1 MSFLS
6 PLFLIAISAVGLPLI
21 IHLLNLRRPQR
32 VQFSTLAF
40 FKELQKTT
48 IRKIKVKRY
57 LLLLLRLLAIAC
69 LAIVLA
75 RPFLPPGLGSSIN
88 SQAPSLNAI
97 LIDNS
102 ISMSRIG
109 GKGPL
114 MEQAKEIVQSI
125 EESSKE
131 SDRFILQVTN
141 GTAQY
146 STIIGHGQLLRRVEE
161 IEISSTGNYTN
172 ERIES
177 LYKVLQD
184 APYENKRLFVIS
196 DGQRSQVS
204 NNEVSEYE
212 NGAIASTFINLG
224 EVEVQNTIISGLES
238 STNMIGAGLPVN
250 LSVTVQNNGSNPIAN
265 QFVSLEFEGTL
276 VGQYSLSLDAAT
288 SRTFNFEVIPGKIGS
303 SKGKVFIEG
312 DEFPEDNEF
321 YFVIEVPETRK
332 ILWVKDPSTANNTLV
347 SYTGVMLEASGNNDA
362 QLIYEEAETDLLGT
376 SDIFEFDAIILDGVT
391 EVPEFAFSNLLN
403 FVQDGK
409 GILFFPS
416 ENGDIR
422 NYNSFL
428 RQYNAGSFEGVLGEY
443 SSFKSIA
450 KGGEVQEDHPIF
462 TGLFEREET
471 ETLRITNPDIYYY
484 YKIKPSNSPGGFNIL
499 LLNNQDPLIREKRFG
514 EGRLIV
520 SAIGNNPG
528 WSNFAVKPLYA
539 PFYYRTLLYAASSE
553 EGGFSLHNLGN
564 LFEWKG
570 LLEAEEAILKAN
582 DEIVIPETRIT
593 NSGVE
598 ITYPAEKWTPGW
610 VTVSDDEREYTV
622 GVNLERKESDFV
634 QVMSEEQLEGFA
646 YVDASELGGESLENE
661 IKASGFGKEIWS
673 WFMLAGLFFLVIES
687 LVSIFYKAE
696 TIG

>member
-32 VQFSTLAF
+32 VKFSTLAF

-75 RPFLPPGLGSSIN
+75 RPFLPPGIGNSIN

-114 MEQAKEIVQSI
+114 MEQAKEIVKSI

-131 SDRFILQVTN
+131 SDRFILQITN
-141 GTAQY
+141 GEAQY
-146 STIIGHGQLLRRVEE
+146 STIVGHGQLLRRIEE
-161 IEISSTGNYTN
+161 VEISKSGNYTRD
-172 ERIES
+172 RIEN
-177 LYKVLQD
+177 LYQVLED

-196 DGQRSQVS
+196 DGQRSQILK
-204 NNEVSEYE
+204 NEISGNE
-212 NGAIASTFINLG
+212 NRAITSTFINLG
-224 EVEVQNTIISGLES
+224 EVKVQNTLITSLES
-238 STNMIGAGLPVN
+238 STNMIGAELPVN
-250 LSVTVQNNGSNPIAN
+250 LTVTVKNNGSNPVAN
-265 QFVSLEFEGTL
+265 QFVSLEFEGAL
-276 VGQYSLSLDAAT
+276 VGQYSLSLDAGF
-288 SRTFNFEVIPGKIGS
+288 SQTFSFEVIPGKMGS

-312 DEFPEDNEF
+312 DEFPDDNEF
-321 YFVIEVPETRK
+321 FFVIEVPETRR
-332 ILWVKDPSTANNTLV
+332 ILWVKESISTSPMI

-362 QLIYEEAETDLLGT
+362 QLTYEQAETDILGT
-376 SDIFEFDAIILDGVT
+376 SDVFEYDAIILDGVK
-391 EVPEFAFSNLLN
+391 EIPEFSFNNLLN
-403 FVQDGK
+403 FVQEGR
-409 GILFFPS
+409 GVVFFPS
-416 ENGDIR
+416 EDGDIR
-422 NYNSFL
+422 NYNAFL

-450 KGGEVQEDHPIF
+450 KGEELQEDHPIF

-471 ETLRITNPDIYYY
+471 ESLRITNPDIYYY
-484 YKIKPSNSPGGFNIL
+484 YKIKPSSSPGGFNIL
-499 LLNNQDPLIREKRFG
+499 MLNNNDPLIREKRFG

-539 PFYYRTLLYAASSE
+539 PLYYRTLLYASSSE
-553 EGGFSLHNLGN
+553 EGGFSNHILGN
-564 LFEWKG
+564 SFEWKG
-570 LLEAEEAILKAN
+570 TLEAEDAMIKVN
-582 DEIVIPETRIT
+582 DETVIPEARVT
-593 NSGVE
+593 NAGVL
-598 ITYPAEKWTPGW
+598 ISYPGEKWTPGW
-610 VTVSDDEREYTV
+610 VSVLDDEREYAV
-622 GVNLERKESDFV
+622 GVNLEREESDFV
-634 QVMSEEQLEGFA
+634 QMKSEEQLEGFA
-646 YVDASELGGESLENE
+646 YVDAKALGGESLEKK

-673 WFMLAGLFFLVIES
+673 WFMLAGLFFLVVES